1 MAGIWVFAEGAEHT
15 LELLCAGRKVA
26 EQLGVKPVAF
36 APDEELA
43 RRYLGHGAR
52 EVFVLPGLA
61 PDQGLEAYVPV
72 LAQAAAQEEPD
83 VILVGATQRGKEMA
97 ARLSARLDTGLC
109 SNCTGFEVDAGSGR
123 LVMERLM
130 YGGAGVQRVVCT
142 TRPQMATIAARAFE
156 PAPAG
161 EDDAKG
167 TIRSLSAAP
176 SSPVKVLHR
185 TPAARGSVDV
195 TEAKIVVC
203 VGRGIEKKED
213 VKLARDLA
221 DALGGELACSRPVA
235 EELRWLP
242 EEVYLG
248 ISGKKI
254 KPQLYVGVGVS
265 GQIQHVTGIRDSRV
279 ILAINK
285 DENAPIFEAADYGI
299 VGDLYQ
305 VVPILIDELKKT
317 LKH

>member
-26 EQLGVKPVAF
+26 EQLGVQPVAF

-83 VILVGATQRGKEMA
+83 VILIGATQRGKEMA